1 MSSIMKFI
9 DIGANLTDPM
19 FRGVYGSSQK
29 HEADL
34 NHVLNRAWDIG
45 MEKIIVTVGTL
56 NESKEA
62 LELISKDGIFSLNKE
77 KT

>member
-1 MSSIMKFI
+1 
-9 DIGANLTDPM
+9 M

-34 NHVLNRAWDIG
+34 NHVLDRAWDIG

-62 LELISKDGIFSLNKE
+62 LELVSKDGIFFF
-77 KT
+77 